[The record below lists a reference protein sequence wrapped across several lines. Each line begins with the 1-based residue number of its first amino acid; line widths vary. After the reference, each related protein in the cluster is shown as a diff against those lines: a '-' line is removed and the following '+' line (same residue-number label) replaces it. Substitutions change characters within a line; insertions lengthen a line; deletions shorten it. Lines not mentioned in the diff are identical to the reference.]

1 MSSVKEAIANT
12 RKNRNAGGPG
22 PNTAFV
28 SGDTTQGTV
37 KKPAPQVA
45 PVPKEEEEVDQ

>member
-1 MSSVKEAIANT
+1 MPSVKEAVANT
-12 RKNRNAGGPG
+12 RKNRNAGGQG

-28 SGDTTQGTV
+28 SGDTTGGAV
-37 KKPAPQVA
+37 KKQAPQVA